1 MVSKS
6 NNFKGVLAVGIF
18 AENPEPL
25 DTTQGLKG
33 LLNGEYINLKM
44 FRVSSW
50 VILKTTKKEV

>member
-44 FRVSSW
+44 FRVSS
-50 VILKTTKKEV
+50 